1 MQNKSEEKLNIYDLL
16 QETPAENSIFN
27 LTIFNFALKLNF
39 TTMNKKKLLLAPVAI
54 CIKVL

>member
-27 LTIFNFALKLNF
+27 LTIFNLALKLNF
-39 TTMNKKKLLLAPVAI
+39 TKFYNNE
-54 CIKVL
+54 